1 LENRSRTEK
10 PLKVA
15 LLGYGFAGKTFHA
28 PLLSHVPGLQLSH
41 VVSSESQKVKRDHDA
56 IVLAKADDAFAL
68 PEIDL
73 IVIATPNS
81 THFDLARKGI
91 SAGKH
96 VVVDKPFT
104 VTSEEA
110 AELISLAKKH
120 QRVLSVFQSR
130 RWDADFLTLSQIL
143 REGSLG
149 EVIQFESRYDRYR
162 PEPRQRWREQA
173 VPGAG
178 VWFDLGSHLID
189 QALQLF
195 GPPDGIYAD
204 LELQRRGAQA
214 VDYFHVVLRY
224 GRSRAILTAGCLV
237 VSETPRFA
245 VHGTAGGFT
254 KFGMDTQEESL
265 KRGDAPG
272 CAGWGRDPR
281 LGTLVTA
288 KDGGV
293 ETRQVPNIPGN
304 YLAYYEAIRDAIT
317 LSTPNPV
324 PPEQGLAVIKVLEAG
339 IRSAS
344 ARTEL
349 PCHQGQQSIERNLI
363 RYLQKGRLN
372 FVWHSSVRKHDDD

>member
-1 LENRSRTEK
+1 MDSTRGPLEDRSKKSR

-28 PLLSHVPGLQLSH
+28 PLLSHVTGLQLTH
-41 VVSSESQKVKRDHDA
+41 IVSSDSAKVRQDHDVT
-56 IVLAKADDAFAL
+56 VLAKPDGAFAL

-81 THFDLARKGI
+81 THFDLAHKAI

-110 AELISLAKKH
+110 VELISLARKR
-120 QRVLSVFQSR
+120 QRLLSVFQNR
-130 RWDADFLTLSQIL
+130 RWDADFLTLRQIF
-143 REGSLG
+143 RQGSLG

-178 VWFDLGSHLID
+178 VWFDLGSHLVD

-195 GPPDGIYAD
+195 GSPEAIYAD
-204 LELQRRGAQA
+204 LELQRRGSQA

-224 GRSRAILTAGCLV
+224 GRSRAILTAGCFV
-237 VSETPRFA
+237 VSETPRFT
-245 VHGTAGGFT
+245 VHGTTGGFT
-254 KFGMDTQEESL
+254 KFGMDTQEDSL
-265 KRGDAPG
+265 KRGDVPG
-272 CAGWGRDPR
+272 SPGWGHDPR
-281 LGTLVTA
+281 LGTLVTVQ
-288 KDGGV
+288 DGGL

-304 YLAYYEAIRDAIT
+304 YLAYYEGIRDAIT
-317 LSTPNPV
+317 LGAPNPV
-324 PPEQGLAVIKVLEAG
+324 TPEDGLAVIKVLETG
-339 IRSAS
+339 IRSAAAHS
-344 ARTEL
+344 EL
-349 PCHQGQQSIERNLI
+349 PYNQASNR
-363 RYLQKGRLN
+363 
-372 FVWHSSVRKHDDD
+372 SSGI

>member
-1 LENRSRTEK
+1 MQGDFVSRPVLTISREGHLTDREKTER

-15 LLGYGFAGKTFHA
+15 LMGYGFAGKTFHA
-28 PLLSHVPGLQLSH
+28 PLLTHLPGLQLTH
-41 VVSSESQKVKRDHDA
+41 IVSSDSTKVRQDHDVT
-56 IVLAKADDAFAL
+56 VLAKPEDAFAL

-81 THFDLARKGI
+81 THFDLASRGI

-104 VTSEEA
+104 VTSDEA

-130 RWDADFLTLSQIL
+130 RWDGDFLTLRQIL
-143 REGSLG
+143 REGCLG

-189 QALQLF
+189 QALQLL
-195 GPPDGIYAD
+195 GPPDAIYAD

-214 VDYFHVVLRY
+214 VDYFHTMLRY
-224 GRSRAILTAGCLV
+224 GRSRAILSAGCLV

-254 KFGMDTQEESL
+254 KFGMDTQEEFL
-265 KRGDAPG
+265 KRGEMPG
-272 CAGWGRDPR
+272 SAGWGRDPR
-281 LGTLVTA
+281 TGTLVTA

-304 YLAYYEAIRDAIT
+304 YLAYYEAIRDAIA
-317 LSTPNPV
+317 LGAPNPV
-324 PPEQGLAVIKVLEAG
+324 PPEEGLAVIKLLEAG
-339 IRSAS
+339 IRSSVAH
-344 ARTEL
+344 AEL
-349 PCHQGQQSIERNLI
+349 PYNQASNR
-363 RYLQKGRLN
+363 
-372 FVWHSSVRKHDDD
+372 SSAI

>member
-1 LENRSRTEK
+1 MGLRAKLFMLLCSPTYRACNSPISFQATARKSGRTTTSPCSRK
-10 PLKVA
+10 P
-15 LLGYGFAGKTFHA
+15 
-28 PLLSHVPGLQLSH
+28 
-41 VVSSESQKVKRDHDA
+41 E
-56 IVLAKADDAFAL
+56 DAFAL

-81 THFDLARKGI
+81 THFDLASKGI

-130 RWDADFLTLSQIL
+130 RWDADFLTLRQIL

-149 EVIQFESRYDRYR
+149 EVVQFESRYDRYR

-178 VWFDLGSHLID
+178 VWFDLGSHLVD
-189 QALQLF
+189 QALQLL
-195 GPPDGIYAD
+195 GPPDAIYAD

-214 VDYFHVVLRY
+214 VDYFHAVLRY

-265 KRGDAPG
+265 KRGEVPG
-272 CAGWGRDPR
+272 GRGWGHDPR
-281 LGTLVTA
+281 TGTSCYSRKTA
-288 KDGGV
+288 GLKRGKCP
-293 ETRQVPNIPGN
+293 TSPATIWPTTKQF
-304 YLAYYEAIRDAIT
+304 AT
-317 LSTPNPV
+317 LS
-324 PPEQGLAVIKVLEAG
+324 
-339 IRSAS
+339 
-344 ARTEL
+344 
-349 PCHQGQQSIERNLI
+349 HWERRILS
-363 RYLQKGRLN
+363 
-372 FVWHSSVRKHDDD
+372 HRKRV

>member
-1 LENRSRTEK
+1 MQAILAFVEFWFPREVLLEDRSKTKR
-10 PLKVA
+10 PLKVT
-15 LLGYGFAGKTFHA
+15 LMGYGLAGKTFHA
-28 PLLSHVPGLQLSH
+28 PLLTHAPGLQLTH
-41 VVSSESQKVKRDHDA
+41 IVSSDSTKVRKDHDVT
-56 IVLAKADDAFAL
+56 VLAKPEDAFAL
-68 PEIDL
+68 PEVDL

-81 THFDLARKGI
+81 THFDLASKGI

-130 RWDADFLTLSQIL
+130 RWDADFLTLRQIL

-149 EVIQFESRYDRYR
+149 EVIQFESRYDRFR

-178 VWFDLGSHLID
+178 VWFDLGSHLVD

-195 GPPDGIYAD
+195 GPPDAIYAD

-214 VDYFHVVLRY
+214 VDYFHAVLRY
-224 GRSRAILTAGCLV
+224 GRCRAILTAGCLV

-245 VHGTAGGFT
+245 LHGTTGGFT

-265 KRGDAPG
+265 KRGEVPG
-272 CAGWGRDPR
+272 SSGWGHDSRT
-281 LGTLVTA
+281 GTLVTA
-288 KDGGV
+288 KDSGV

-304 YLAYYEAIRDAIT
+304 YLTYYQAIRDAIT
-317 LSTPNPV
+317 LGAPNPV
-324 PPEQGLAVIKVLEAG
+324 PPEEGLAVIRVLEAG
-339 IRSAS
+339 MRSAAARVEVSYNQAESRSS
-344 ARTEL
+344 A
-349 PCHQGQQSIERNLI
+349 I
-363 RYLQKGRLN
+363 
-372 FVWHSSVRKHDDD
+372 

>member
-1 LENRSRTEK
+1 M
-10 PLKVA
+10 
-15 LLGYGFAGKTFHA
+15 GYGFAGKTFHA
-28 PLLSHVPGLQLSH
+28 TLLTHVPGLQLTH
-41 VVSSESQKVKRDHDA
+41 IVSSDSTKVRQDHDVT
-56 IVLAKADDAFAL
+56 VLAKPDDAFAL

-81 THFDLARKGI
+81 THFDLARRGI

-110 AELISLAKKH
+110 VELISLAKKH
-120 QRVLSVFQSR
+120 QRLLSVFQSR
-130 RWDADFLTLSQIL
+130 RWDADFVTLRQIV

-173 VPGAG
+173 VLGAG
-178 VWFDLGSHLID
+178 VWFDLGSHLVD
-189 QALQLF
+189 QALQLM
-195 GPPDGIYAD
+195 GPPDAIYAD

-237 VSETPRFA
+237 VTETPRFA
-245 VHGTAGGFT
+245 VHGTVGGFT

-265 KRGDAPG
+265 KRGQVPG
-272 CAGWGRDPR
+272 SAGWGHDPR
-281 LGTLVTA
+281 MGTLVIA
-288 KDGGV
+288 KGNGV

-317 LSTPNPV
+317 LGVPNPV
-324 PPEQGLAVIKVLEAG
+324 PPEEGLAVIKLLEAG
-339 IRSAS
+339 MRSA
-344 ARTEL
+344 AERVEL
-349 PCHQGQQSIERNLI
+349 PYNQASNR
-363 RYLQKGRLN
+363 
-372 FVWHSSVRKHDDD
+372 SSAI

>member
-1 LENRSRTEK
+1 M
-10 PLKVA
+10 
-15 LLGYGFAGKTFHA
+15 GYGFAGKTFHA
-28 PLLSHVPGLQLSH
+28 PLLTHVSGLQLTH
-41 VVSSESQKVKRDHDA
+41 IVSSDSAKVRQDHDV
-56 IVLAKADDAFAL
+56 IVLAKPEDAFAL
-68 PEIDL
+68 AEIDL

-81 THFDLARKGI
+81 THFDLARRGI

-110 AELISLAKKH
+110 AELVSLTKKH

-130 RWDADFLTLSQIL
+130 RWDADFLTLRQIL

-149 EVIQFESRYDRYR
+149 EVVQFESRYDRYR

-178 VWFDLGSHLID
+178 VWFDLGSHLVD

-195 GPPDGIYAD
+195 GPPDAIYAD

-214 VDYFHVVLRY
+214 VDYFHAVLRY

-265 KRGDAPG
+265 KRGEVPG
-272 CAGWGRDPR
+272 SPGWGHDPR
-281 LGTLVTA
+281 SGTLVRAA

-293 ETRQVPNIPGN
+293 ETRQVPSIPGN
-304 YLAYYEAIRDAIT
+304 YLAYYQAIRDAIT
-317 LSTPNPV
+317 LGAPNPV
-324 PPEQGLAVIKVLEAG
+324 PPEEGLAVIKVLEAG
-339 IRSAS
+339 IRSAAARAEVLYNHAETRSS
-344 ARTEL
+344 A
-349 PCHQGQQSIERNLI
+349 I
-363 RYLQKGRLN
+363 
-372 FVWHSSVRKHDDD
+372 

>member
-1 LENRSRTEK
+1 MQAILALDEFWIPLEGPLEDRSKKER

-28 PLLSHVPGLQLSH
+28 PLLSHVTGLQLTH
-41 VVSSESQKVKRDHDA
+41 IVSSDSAKVRRDHDVT
-56 IVLAKADDAFAL
+56 VLAKPDDAFAL

-81 THFDLARKGI
+81 THFDLAHKAI

-110 AELISLAKKH
+110 VELISLARKH
-120 QRVLSVFQSR
+120 QRLLSVFQSR
-130 RWDADFLTLSQIL
+130 RWDADFLTLRQIL
-143 REGSLG
+143 RQGSLG

-162 PEPRQRWREQA
+162 PEPRQRWREQG

-178 VWFDLGSHLID
+178 VWFDLGSHLVD

-195 GPPDGIYAD
+195 GSPEAIYGD
-204 LELQRRGAQA
+204 LEVQRRGAQA

-224 GRSRAILTAGCLV
+224 GRSRVILTAGCLV

-245 VHGTAGGFT
+245 VHGTVGGFT
-254 KFGMDTQEESL
+254 KFGMDTQEDSL
-265 KRGDAPG
+265 KSGDVPG
-272 CAGWGRDPR
+272 SPGWGHDPR

-288 KDGGV
+288 QDGRL

-304 YLAYYEAIRDAIT
+304 YLAYYEGIRDAIT
-317 LSTPNPV
+317 LGAPNPV
-324 PPEQGLAVIKVLEAG
+324 TPEDGLAVIKVLETG
-339 IRSAS
+339 IRSAA
-344 ARTEL
+344 ARAEL
-349 PCHQGQQSIERNLI
+349 PYNQASNQSSGI
-363 RYLQKGRLN
+363 
-372 FVWHSSVRKHDDD
+372 

>member
-1 LENRSRTEK
+1 LEDRSKTKR

-15 LLGYGFAGKTFHA
+15 LMGYGFAGKTFHA
-28 PLLSHVPGLQLSH
+28 PLLTHVPGLLLTH
-41 VVSSESQKVKRDHDA
+41 IVSSDSTKVRQDHDVT
-56 IVLAKADDAFAL
+56 VLAKPEDAFAL
-68 PEIDL
+68 SEIDL
-73 IVIATPNS
+73 TVIATPNS
-81 THFDLARKGI
+81 THFDLASRGI

-104 VTSEEA
+104 VTSDEA
-110 AELISLAKKH
+110 AQLISLAKKH

-130 RWDADFLTLSQIL
+130 RWDADFLTLRQIF

-178 VWFDLGSHLID
+178 VWFDLGSHLVD
-189 QALQLF
+189 QALQLL
-195 GPPDGIYAD
+195 GPPDAIYAD

-214 VDYFHVVLRY
+214 VDYFHAVLRY

-265 KRGDAPG
+265 KRGEVPG
-272 CAGWGRDPR
+272 SPGWGHDPR
-281 LGTLVTA
+281 SGTLVTA
-288 KDGGV
+288 KDGRV
-293 ETRQVPNIPGN
+293 ETRQVPIIPGN

-317 LSTPNPV
+317 LGAPNPV
-324 PPEQGLAVIKVLEAG
+324 PPEEGLAVIKVLEAG
-339 IRSAS
+339 IQSAS
-344 ARTEL
+344 ARAEL
-349 PCHQGQQSIERNLI
+349 PYHQASNR
-363 RYLQKGRLN
+363 
-372 FVWHSSVRKHDDD
+372 SSAI

>member
-1 LENRSRTEK
+1 LEDRSKTKR

-15 LLGYGFAGKTFHA
+15 LMGYGFAGKTFHA
-28 PLLSHVPGLQLSH
+28 PLLTHVPGLLLTH
-41 VVSSESQKVKRDHDA
+41 IVSSDSAKVRQDHDVT
-56 IVLAKADDAFAL
+56 VLAKPEDAFAL

-81 THFDLARKGI
+81 THFDLASRGI

-104 VTSEEA
+104 VTSDEA

-130 RWDADFLTLSQIL
+130 RWDADFLTLRQIF

-178 VWFDLGSHLID
+178 VWFDLGSHLVD

-195 GPPDGIYAD
+195 GPPEAIYAD

-224 GRSRAILTAGCLV
+224 GRSRAILAAGCLV

-265 KRGDAPG
+265 KRGEVPG
-272 CAGWGRDPR
+272 SPGWGHDPR
-281 LGTLVTA
+281 SGTLVTA
-288 KDGGV
+288 KDGRV
-293 ETRQVPNIPGN
+293 ETRQVPIVPGN

-317 LSTPNPV
+317 LGAPNPV
-324 PPEQGLAVIKVLEAG
+324 PPEEGLAVIKVLEAG
-339 IRSAS
+339 IQSAS
-344 ARTEL
+344 ARAEL
-349 PCHQGQQSIERNLI
+349 PYHQASNR
-363 RYLQKGRLN
+363 
-372 FVWHSSVRKHDDD
+372 SSAI